1 MILDN
6 MNELDLIEHFQTFD
20 VIDVDDKSLISEH
33 LLDDIF
39 DLSAIKT
46 ILIFDPDSN
55 LEAIFIGF
63 IDFDINL
70 LILKFIV
77 LEFNSGWA
85 VMIAWL
91 SHDVQRFHEHSVA

>member
-1 MILDN
+1 

-20 VIDVDDKSLISEH
+20 MINVDDKSLISEH

-55 LEAIFIGF
+55 LQAIIIGF

-77 LEFNSGWA
+77 LEFNSRWA

-91 SHDVQRFHEHSVA
+91 CHDVQRFHEHCVA